1 MDWEKLK
8 EELEEKLAQA
18 EQGGGEERIKK
29 QHEQGKLTARERIEA
44 LLDVGSFQELDKLVV
59 HHCSDFGMEKKKIP
73 GDGAVCGMGRI
84 HSRPVF
90 VYAQDFT
97 VFGGSLSLSQAKKIC
112 KLLDL
117 ALKTGAPFIA
127 LNDSGGARI
136 QEGVASL
143 AGYGEIFL
151 RNTLASGVIPQIC
164 AVMGPC
170 AGGAVYS
177 PGLMD
182 FILMVK
188 STSYMYITGPEVV
201 KKSTGEEVS
210 HHQLG
215 GAELHSQLSGVCDL
229 VADDDRHCLEL
240 IRGLLSYLPQNNQ
253 EEPPVLD
260 TGDDPTRAVPELF
273 QLIPTEPN
281 SPYDVKKVIEVIF
294 DRESFFELKPDF
306 APSLVIGFARLGGYV
321 VGVVANQPAHQAGVI
336 DSRSARKGARF
347 VRFCDAFNI
356 PIITLVDVPG
366 FMPGSAEE
374 AEGIIHQGAKLI
386 FAYAEATVP
395 KITLVLRK
403 AYGGAYIVMGS
414 KHLRADLNFAL
425 PSAEI
430 AVMGPE
436 AAVGVVFRKEIQQ
449 ASEPEKRRQELIEE
463 YREKFA
469 RPYQSAELGYIDE
482 VISPELVRARLYT
495 SLEYLLDKIDRT
507 PRKKHPN
514 PPL

>member
-1 MDWEKLK
+1 MDWQKLR
-8 EELEEKLAQA
+8 EELERRIREAKLA
-18 EQGGGEERIKK
+18 GGEERIKK
-29 QHEQGKLTARERIEA
+29 QHERGKLTARERIEA
-44 LLDVGSFQELDKLVV
+44 LLDPNSFMELDLLVAG
-59 HHCSDFGMEKKKIP
+59 SGSGAGEGRKFLGE
-73 GDGAVCGMGRI
+73 GAVAGMGKI
-84 HSRPVF
+84 HSRAVF

-97 VFGGSLSLSQAKKIC
+97 VLGGSLSYAQAKKIC

-117 ALKTGAPFIA
+117 ALKVGAPFIA

-151 RNTLASGVIPQIC
+151 HNTLASGVIPQIS
-164 AVMGPC
+164 AIMGPC

-177 PGLMD
+177 PGLTD

-188 STSYMYITGPEVV
+188 PTSYMYITGPEVV
-201 KKSTGEEVS
+201 KRSTGEEIS
-210 HHQLG
+210 HIELG
-215 GAELHSQLSGVCDL
+215 GADVHSKISGVCDL
-229 VADDDRHCLEL
+229 VAEDDRHCLEL
-240 IRGLLSYLPQNNQ
+240 IRQLLTYLPQNNQ
-253 EEPPVLD
+253 EEPPVMD
-260 TGDDPTRAVPELF
+260 SGDAPERATPELF
-273 QLIPTEPN
+273 DIIPTDPN
-281 SPYDVKKVIEVIF
+281 KAYDIKKVINVIF
-294 DRESFFELKPDF
+294 DQESFFELKPDF
-306 APSLVIGFARLGGYV
+306 APNMVIGFARLGGYV
-321 VGVVANQPAHQAGVI
+321 VGVVANQPAVQAGVI
-336 DSRSARKGARF
+336 DSRSARKSARF

-374 AEGIIHQGAKLI
+374 QEGIIHHGAKLI

-395 KITLVLRK
+395 KITLILRK

-425 PSAEI
+425 PSAEV

-436 AAVGVVFRKEIQQ
+436 SAISVIYRKEIKETK
-449 ASEPEKRRQELIEE
+449 EPDKLRQKLIDE

-469 RPYQSAELGYIDE
+469 NPYLPAELGYIDE
-482 VISPELVRARLYT
+482 VLSPELVRSRLYRG
-495 SLEYLLDKIDRT
+495 LEFLLEKIDRT